1 MSEQRLIQQTSS
13 PRTRESLAQ
22 DLRALGIGAGMT
34 LEVHSSLSTLGWV
47 CGGPVA
53 VVQALMDVATE
64 TGTLLMPTHSP
75 NYTDP
80 ANWSNPPVPQ
90 EWWSMLYEQMPAF
103 DPRLTPSWW
112 MGQVAE
118 TFRTWPG
125 VLRSSHPAVSF
136 AAWGH
141 HAKILTA
148 NHSLDDGL
156 GEQSPLARLY
166 DLDGS
171 VLLLGVSYES
181 CTSLHLAE
189 YRAPQPKLVTE
200 GSPILEYGRRVWKTY
215 QDIELDS
222 DQFPEIGA
230 AFEAMGLV
238 KTGLV
243 GSAQCKLL
251 PQRPAVDFATQ
262 WLTRIRSPGEEDSMR
277 RVYPELRNPSTSE
290 LKRVQENG

>member
-1 MSEQRLIQQTSS
+1 MSEQRLKEQTPT
-13 PRTRESLAQ
+13 PRTRESLAH
-22 DLRALGIGAGMT
+22 DLRALGVEAGMT
-34 LEVHSSLSTLGWV
+34 LEVHSSLSNLGWV

-53 VVQALMDVATE
+53 VVQALMDVVTE
-64 TGTLLMPTHSP
+64 AGTLLMPTHTP

-80 ANWSNPPVPQ
+80 ANWRNPPVS
-90 EWWSMLYEQMPAF
+90 EVWWPILYEQMPAF
-103 DPRLTPSWW
+103 DPRLTPSWG

-136 AAWGH
+136 AAWGR
-141 HAKILTA
+141 HAQTLTA
-148 NHSLDDGL
+148 DHSLDYCL
-156 GEQSPLARLY
+156 SEQSPLARLY
-166 DLDGS
+166 DLVGS

-189 YRAPQPKLVTE
+189 YRVPYPTLATE
-200 GSPILEYGRRVWKTY
+200 GSPILEQGQRVWKTY

-230 AFEAMGLV
+230 AFEATGMV
-238 KTGLV
+238 KTGTV

-251 PQRPAVDFATQ
+251 PQRLAVDFATE
-262 WLTRIRSPGEEDSMR
+262 WLTR
-277 RVYPELRNPSTSE
+277 
-290 LKRVQENG
+290 KRDLT

>member
-1 MSEQRLIQQTSS
+1 MSEQRLIQETST
-13 PRTRESLAQ
+13 PRTRASLAH
-22 DLRALGIGAGMT
+22 DLRALGVKAGMT

-53 VVQALMDVATE
+53 VVQALMDVVTE
-64 TGTLLMPTHSP
+64 TGTLLMPTHTP

-80 ANWSNPPVPQ
+80 AKWSNPPVPR
-90 EWWSMLYEQMPAF
+90 EWWSVLYEQMPAF
-103 DPRLTPSWW
+103 DPRLTPSWG

-125 VLRSSHPAVSF
+125 VQRSSHPALSF

-141 HAKILTA
+141 HAPIITA
-148 NHSLDDGL
+148 DHSLDYSL
-156 GEQSPLARLY
+156 GEQSPLVRLY

-189 YRAPQPKLVTE
+189 YRVSHPTLVTE
-200 GSPILEYGRRVWKTY
+200 RSPIMEHGHREWKTY

-230 AFEAMGLV
+230 AFEASGLV

-251 PQRPAVDFATQ
+251 PQRPAVDFATE
-262 WLTRIRSPGEEDSMR
+262 W
-277 RVYPELRNPSTSE
+277 
-290 LKRVQENG
+290 LKRKCTRND